1 MFLVKNVA
9 KKYIKIKNNKKWET
23 GENRSAGIDN
33 QKKDRVAVAVVVE
46 LVVGTES
53 GERAETDRVWE
64 ENLSA
69 GIDPDLKS

>member
-1 MFLVKNVA
+1 VA

-46 LVVGTES
+46 LVV
-53 GERAETDRVWE
+53 
-64 ENLSA
+64 
-69 GIDPDLKS
+69 DPDLIFCFNMELYFEIIKD